1 MISWS
6 KLPKPM
12 LNLSSRNKKDLM
24 KKVNWLEVSLSI
36 KEIRIKK
43 NLKLKWRHKESRR
56 RRKEKSRDL
65 ENFKK
70 RLPIDKLKL
79 MLLEPRELSRKVK
92 DRLEKERDW
101 SNKREK
107 EFKLIS
113 KLQDKDNS
121 QRSKEILPNKPE
133 LKERTTW
140 TRSKSKSKSSNKKER
155 LRRRRR
161 KPSKTTHS
169 KSEVKYTIRSKSK
182 SKTDL
187 TTLRKAE
194 RSERK

>member
-1 MISWS
+1 
-6 KLPKPM
+6 
-12 LNLSSRNKKDLM
+12 LN
-24 KKVNWLEVSLSI
+24 I
-36 KEIRIKK
+36 KEIKIKK

-79 MLLEPRELSRKVK
+79 MLLELRELSRKVK

-121 QRSKEILPNKPE
+121 QRSKEILQNKPE
-133 LKERTTW
+133 LKERTT
-140 TRSKSKSKSSNKKER
+140 
-155 LRRRRR
+155 
-161 KPSKTTHS
+161 
-169 KSEVKYTIRSKSK
+169 
-182 SKTDL
+182 
-187 TTLRKAE
+187 
-194 RSERK
+194 